1 MLVSQI
7 PILRADQIAQAL
19 DRAEEMLEIPE
30 WGGAVKLKAWSLE
43 QRDMV
48 MALATDTGRVDGKVD
63 GAKFVHLL
71 VVYGVADPPLT
82 EADIKDRS
90 FPVIDRI
97 ARAVLRLNGM
107 TQEAPLT
114 ASMTFRPE
122 SGPAVPVPA
131 GEGPGANGATAP

>member
-1 MLVSQI
+1 MLKSDI
-7 PILRADQIAQAL
+7 PILRADQIAQAMDRTEEVL
-19 DRAEEMLEIPE
+19 DVPE

-43 QRDMV
+43 QRDIV
-48 MALATDTGRVDGKVD
+48 MALATDTGRIDGKVD

-71 VVYGVADPPLT
+71 VVYGVAEPRLT

-97 ARAVLRLNGM
+97 AKAVLRINGM

-122 SGPAVPVPA
+122 SGPDVPVPA
-131 GEGPGANGATAP
+131 GEGSGENGAPAA